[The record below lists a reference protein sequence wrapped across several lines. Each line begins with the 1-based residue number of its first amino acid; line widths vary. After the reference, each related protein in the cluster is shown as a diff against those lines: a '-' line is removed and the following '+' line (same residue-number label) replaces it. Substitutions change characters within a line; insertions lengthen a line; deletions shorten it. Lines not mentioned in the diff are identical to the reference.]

1 MNYGEKFCVQGLT
14 VYLYRYTVA
23 WQENEQKKQY
33 YCISEEEAHRYAVLH
48 DNSTVQP
55 IEVNAS
61 DEWIDGITIPNTKY
75 PMEKAIE
82 IYQAGENA
90 WLNSKYIPS
99 AEQSTQVLASIL
111 LANIELEDD
120 TQKLNLS
127 GLYPE
132 WAEGN
137 HPTGDICNNSGQT
150 WECYQ
155 SHDTASNPDIT
166 PDNPAWYTFWRP
178 LHGTSPETA
187 RPFVPVQGSH
197 DMYRAGEYAIWVD
210 GNLCRCKQDTNFS
223 PEDYP
228 QAWEVV
234 E

>member
-1 MNYGEKFCVQGLT
+1 MKYEEKFCVQGLT
-14 VYLYRYTVA
+14 ILLYRYVVA
-23 WQENEQKKQY
+23 WQEDEQHKQY
-33 YCISEEEAHRYAVLH
+33 YCVNEKEANQYSDKYDDA
-48 DNSTVQP
+48 TVQSIDIDP
-55 IEVNAS
+55 S
-61 DEWIDGITIPNTKY
+61 DEWVDGITIPDTKY

-99 AEQSTQVLASIL
+99 VEQSTQVLASIL
-111 LANIELEDD
+111 LANVELESDN
-120 TQKLNLS
+120 QKLELS
-127 GLYPE
+127 GLYPV

-137 HPTGDICNNSGQT
+137 HSSGDICNAKGQT

-197 DMYRAGEYAIWVD
+197 DMYRTGEYAIWED
-210 GNLCRCKQDTNFS
+210 GNVYRCRQDTNFS
-223 PEDYP
+223 PGEYP

>member
-33 YCISEEEAHRYAVLH
+33 YCISKEEAHRYAVLH

-55 IEVNAS
+55 IEVNPS
-61 DEWIDGITIPNTKY
+61 DEWIDGIAIPETTH
-75 PMEKAIE
+75 PMEEAVK

-99 AEQSTQVLASIL
+99 AERSTQVLASIL
-111 LANIELEDD
+111 LANVELESDN
-120 TQKLNLS
+120 QKLELS
-127 GLYPE
+127 GLYPV
-132 WAEGN
+132 WVGGN
-137 HPTGDICNNSGQT
+137 HPSGDICNARGQT

-155 SHDTASNPDIT
+155 AHDTASNPDIT

-197 DMYRAGEYAIWVD
+197 DMYHIGEYAIWVD
-210 GNLCRCKQDTNFS
+210 GNLYRCKQDTNFS

>member
-1 MNYGEKFCVQGLT
+1 MKYEEKFCVQGLT
-14 VYLYRYTVA
+14 ILLYRYVVA
-23 WQENEQKKQY
+23 WQEDEQHKQY
-33 YCISEEEAHRYAVLH
+33 YCVDKQEANQYSDRYDDA
-48 DNSTVQP
+48 TVQP
-55 IEVNAS
+55 IEVDPS
-61 DEWIDGITIPNTKY
+61 DEWIDGITIPETTH
-75 PMEKAIE
+75 PMDDAIK
-82 IYQAGENA
+82 IYEAGESA
-90 WLNSKYIPS
+90 WLNDKYIPS
-99 AEQSTQVLASIL
+99 AEQSAQALASIL

-210 GNLCRCKQDTNFS
+210 GNLYRCKQDTNFS